1 MVSSDKATG
10 EERQRARQPEIDPL
24 FAIEGDGQRSSQ
36 VTEAL
41 KRYILMNRL
50 QPGDRLPPERQL
62 ASTLLAGRNA
72 VREALHSLVVLGI
85 VEKRH
90 GSGIYVRDFDAD
102 RLGEQLSYGLRED
115 AEYWAYLLEART
127 AIEVALIP
135 LVAQRITAAQL
146 AQLGELF
153 DAMGRQFE
161 TEGICSDTD
170 YDFHLALIGMAANPV
185 LERIAR
191 TITQEYFRYLAQRTP
206 IDPLAFDPNTLRN
219 HRPLLAALAAHDPE
233 ASIEGMRFHYGDT
246 NRYVERL
253 LRDADAV
260 AAQDGTPDA

>member
-1 MVSSDKATG
+1 MASADKTAA
-10 EERQRARQPEIDPL
+10 EERQRARLPEIDPL
-24 FAIEGDGQRSSQ
+24 FAIEGDGQRSNQ

-50 QPGDRLPPERQL
+50 PPGARLPPERQL

-115 AEYWAYLLEART
+115 AEYWAHLLEARA

-135 LVAQRITAAQL
+135 LVAQRITDDQL
-146 AQLGELF
+146 AELHRLYE
-153 DAMGRQFE
+153 AMGRQFE
-161 TEGICSDTD
+161 TEGLCSDTD

-185 LERIAR
+185 LERMAR
-191 TITQEYFRYLAQRTP
+191 TITQEYFRYLAQRNP
-206 IDPLAFDPNTLRN
+206 ADPLMFDPNTLRN
-219 HRPLLAALAAHDPE
+219 HRPLLAALAARDPE
-233 ASIEGMRFHYGDT
+233 ASIEGMRYHYGDT
-246 NRYVERL
+246 NRYVEGL
-253 LRDADAV
+253 LRETEPSGEQNGDADA
-260 AAQDGTPDA
+260 